1 MGHASGVCRS
11 DRRTQ
16 NRELKK
22 SDQEERPPAASTA
35 LHIARPGINHRR
47 TKQWEN
53 RSGACFKAHFKI
65 NKHSESE

>member
-22 SDQEERPPAASTA
+22 SDQEERPPAPAASTA
-35 LHIARPGINHRR
+35 LSRRCISLGQVSITVGRNSGRTGAEPVLRPTSR
-47 TKQWEN
+47 
-53 RSGACFKAHFKI
+53 
-65 NKHSESE
+65 